1 MFCKRTVKHSKENKE
16 SRVSFMYHINNT
28 ETANID
34 NRRHHAF
41 LAAMITVLAMT
52 MVMVFSFSSVSA
64 FAASDSDSVSKVVTN
79 NGNKTTTYY
88 VKTSRSASE
97 IKDGISD
104 YLEDK
109 DDSIQSVSFDDQDEI
124 TVTPLSD
131 NQRAANENTSSQSTL
146 SFKSFCKKVVN
157 DNALD
162 ITTVSN
168 DKEVVSTIPYDTIQ
182 KTSSEMRKTTKKVTG
197 GVKGKVYKNY
207 KVTRKNGEVTDKTYV
222 STTTKDPVDK
232 VVTTGTGSVNAVGRT
247 FSGTTGKKIV
257 DYAKQFVGNPYV
269 YGGTS
274 LTNGCDCS
282 GFIYSVYRHFGLNV
296 PRIPYTAGKS
306 VSLSNLQPGDI
317 IIYSGHF
324 AMYAGNG
331 QVVHAIN
338 YQYGIRVTSMYFAK
352 TPRAAR
358 RVVTDAE

>member
-1 MFCKRTVKHSKENKE
+1 MH
-16 SRVSFMYHINNT
+16 HINHF
-28 ETANID
+28 ETANIE
-34 NRRHHAF
+34 NRKHRVF

-52 MVMVFSFSSVSA
+52 MVMVFSFSTVSA
-64 FAASDSDSVSKVVTN
+64 FADSGTISKVVTKN
-79 NGNKTTTYY
+79 DGKTYTYY

-97 IKDGISD
+97 VKDGIAD
-104 YLEDK
+104 YLQDK
-109 DDSIQSVSFDDQDEI
+109 DDSIESVSIDDQNEI
-124 TVTPLSD
+124 TVTPVTE
-131 NQRAANENTSSQSTL
+131 QKRAADESESNDETL
-146 SFKSFCKKVVN
+146 SFKSFCKKVVK
-157 DNALD
+157 DNALN
-162 ITTVSN
+162 IKTVSS
-168 DKEVVSTIPYDTIQ
+168 DEEVVSTIPYDTVN
-182 KTSSEMRKTTKKVTG
+182 KTSSTMRKTTKKVTG
-197 GVKGKVYKNY
+197 GVKGKVVKNY
-207 KVTRKNGEVTDKTYV
+207 KVTRENGKVTDKTYV

-247 FSGTTGKKIV
+247 FSGTTGKEV
-257 DYAKQFVGNPYV
+257 VEYAKQFVGTPYV

-296 PRIPYTAGKS
+296 PRIPYSAGKS
-306 VSLSNLQPGDI
+306 VSLSKLHPGDI

-352 TPRAAR
+352 VPRAAR

>member
-1 MFCKRTVKHSKENKE
+1 MH
-16 SRVSFMYHINNT
+16 YINRT
-28 ETANID
+28 ETSNLE
-34 NRRHHAF
+34 NRKHRVF
-41 LAAMITVLAMT
+41 LAAMVAVLAMT
-52 MVMVFSFSSVSA
+52 IVMVFSFSSVSA
-64 FAASDSDSVSKVVTN
+64 YAASDSDSVSKIVTKN
-79 NGNKTTTYY
+79 DGKTYTYY

-97 IKDGISD
+97 VKEGIEE
-104 YLEDK
+104 YLKDK
-109 DDSIQSVSFDDQDEI
+109 DDSIESVSIDDQDEI
-124 TVTPLSD
+124 TVTPVTE
-131 NQRAANENTSSQSTL
+131 NKRAAAEDETADEAL
-146 SFKSFCKKVVN
+146 SFKSFCKKAVN

-162 ITTVSN
+162 ITTVSSS
-168 DKEVVSTIPYDTIQ
+168 KEVVSTIPYDTVN

-197 GVKGKVYKNY
+197 GVKGKVIKNY
-207 KVTRKNGEVTDKTYV
+207 KITRENGKVTDKTYV

-247 FSGTTGKKIV
+247 FSGTTGKEIV
-257 DYAKQFVGNPYV
+257 EYAKQFVGNPYV

-306 VSLSNLQPGDI
+306 VSLSSLHPGDI

-338 YQYGIRVTSMYFAK
+338 YQYGIRVTSMYFTK